1 MPRRKL
7 LALTGSFET
16 GRLPPDCFSV
26 ASGNFDGQGVSFGA
40 LQFNLGQGTLQP
52 IVTSVYKHDPQGFTS
67 AFTDGKD
74 DIFLAQLKRPRAEQL
89 SWASSISLRGKL
101 VSEWSNAFTRFG
113 ELESCRAA
121 QIRAAEAYYSRA
133 AAYCRQYG
141 LKSERAY
148 ALMFDIA
155 VQNGSIKKAAA
166 KVVDA
171 KLPALQTI
179 PDPKTR
185 EWEIMKA
192 IANAVAEASSPRWI
206 EDVRRRKLCI
216 ANGTGVVHGRRYE
229 LAKQFDITMRPWQ

>member
-1 MPRRKL
+1 MTRQKS
-7 LALTGSFET
+7 LALTGAFET
-16 GRLPPDCFSV
+16 GRLPPDCFAV
-26 ASGNFDGQGVSFGA
+26 VSGNFDGQGISFGA

-52 IVTSVYKHDPQGFTS
+52 VIAVVCKNDPDGFKM
-67 AFTDGKD
+67 AFADGKS
-74 DIFLAQLKRPRAEQL
+74 DILLAKMRRPKSEQIA
-89 SWASSISLRGKL
+89 WASSISVRGKL

-133 AAYCRQYG
+133 AAYCRQYD

-192 IANAVAEASSPRWI
+192 VANAVAEASSPRWI